1 MAALLPTM
9 ALADSFVVDFPK
21 SPAKW
26 PNCNHYNETITSTEE
41 MGGSK
46 WTTTNFSNNNNGW
59 GFIKGGSRNFAST
72 ATINNVDA
80 IPYKVSKM
88 TVTVDAVTV
97 AKINSIKLYVAD
109 NSSFT
114 EAEEIV
120 FSGTI
125 AKGDLAFTITN
136 PEANKFYK
144 FAADCQ
150 KGSSNGL
157 ISISKFTFDYETDA
171 SFVQAPTMNPAAGW
185 VMNGTK
191 VELAAQDGASI
202 FYTTDGTAPTVAS
215 TAYTESITVDKDM
228 TIKAIAQLN
237 NNLSEVK
244 ESEYSVYP
252 VNSAEAPL
260 TPSQAI
266 TLIERGFPSSTEV
279 FVGGTITNIQEVS
292 TKYKNATYTIT
303 GEDGGAILVYR
314 GKYLDEADFTA
325 VDQIE
330 VGDKVVVKGK
340 LVVDKETKQI
350 DQYNYIVSIEKA
362 PKAVETPVFSK
373 EAGVLNVGDVV
384 TISCATEGAKIYYTL
399 DNTDPTTSS
408 TEYTEVGI
416 SFTEE
421 GEFTLKAIAAKGND
435 ISTVATVEYLVED
448 PNAKTRTA
456 TIIFANQGWESG
468 AGKLYS
474 KDNATI
480 EWTAKNGMKFTTT
493 ASSAGTTYPAYFDNK
508 DPKGLRLYGSTSNK
522 NAITVEAPKN
532 YILVS
537 VSTDKDAKFNGSET
551 ATTAN
556 ELFTNFG
563 DNKTKFTFA
572 PAEEATVAY
581 SQMIIVLESVETAV
595 ETIEAEEA
603 APARYF
609 NLQGVEVTNPTNG
622 LYIRVQGKKATKV
635 IL

>member
-1 MAALLPTM
+1 
-9 ALADSFVVDFPK
+9 
-21 SPAKW
+21 
-26 PNCNHYNETITSTEE
+26 

-421 GEFTLKAIAAKGND
+421 DEFTLKAIAAKGND

>member
-26 PNCNHYNETITSTEE
+26 PNCNQYNETITSTEE

-59 GFIKGGSRNFAST
+59 GFIKGGSRNIAST

>member
-26 PNCNHYNETITSTEE
+26 PNCNKYNETITSTEE

>member
-1 MAALLPTM
+1 M
-9 ALADSFVVDFPK
+9 
-21 SPAKW
+21 
-26 PNCNHYNETITSTEE
+26 
-41 MGGSK
+41 
-46 WTTTNFSNNNNGW
+46 
-59 GFIKGGSRNFAST
+59 
-72 ATINNVDA
+72 
-80 IPYKVSKM
+80 
-88 TVTVDAVTV
+88 
-97 AKINSIKLYVAD
+97 
-109 NSSFT
+109 
-114 EAEEIV
+114 
-120 FSGTI
+120 
-125 AKGDLAFTITN
+125 
-136 PEANKFYK
+136 
-144 FAADCQ
+144 
-150 KGSSNGL
+150 
-157 ISISKFTFDYETDA
+157 
-171 SFVQAPTMNPAAGW
+171 
-185 VMNGTK
+185 
-191 VELAAQDGASI
+191 
-202 FYTTDGTAPTVAS
+202 
-215 TAYTESITVDKDM
+215 
-228 TIKAIAQLN
+228 
-237 NNLSEVK
+237 
-244 ESEYSVYP
+244 
-252 VNSAEAPL
+252 
-260 TPSQAI
+260 
-266 TLIERGFPSSTEV
+266 
-279 FVGGTITNIQEVS
+279 
-292 TKYKNATYTIT
+292 
-303 GEDGGAILVYR
+303 
-314 GKYLDEADFTA
+314 
-325 VDQIE
+325 
-330 VGDKVVVKGK
+330 KGK

>member
-26 PNCNHYNETITSTEE
+26 PNCNQYNETITSTEE

-157 ISISKFTFDYETDA
+157 ISISKFTFDYEADA

-399 DNTDPTTSS
+399 DNTDPSTSS

-581 SQMIIVLESVETAV
+581 SKMIIVLESVETAV

>member
-26 PNCNHYNETITSTEE
+26 PNCNQYNETITSTEE

-408 TEYTEVGI
+408 TT
-416 SFTEE
+416 
-421 GEFTLKAIAAKGND
+421 
-435 ISTVATVEYLVED
+435 
-448 PNAKTRTA
+448 
-456 TIIFANQGWESG
+456 
-468 AGKLYS
+468 
-474 KDNATI
+474 
-480 EWTAKNGMKFTTT
+480 M
-493 ASSAGTTYPAYFDNK
+493 
-508 DPKGLRLYGSTSNK
+508 
-522 NAITVEAPKN
+522 
-532 YILVS
+532 
-537 VSTDKDAKFNGSET
+537 
-551 ATTAN
+551 
-556 ELFTNFG
+556 
-563 DNKTKFTFA
+563 
-572 PAEEATVAY
+572 
-581 SQMIIVLESVETAV
+581 
-595 ETIEAEEA
+595 
-603 APARYF
+603 
-609 NLQGVEVTNPTNG
+609 
-622 LYIRVQGKKATKV
+622 
-635 IL
+635 

>member
-421 GEFTLKAIAAKGND
+421 DEFTLKAIAAKGND

>member
-26 PNCNHYNETITSTEE
+26 PNCNQYNETITSTEE

-46 WTTTNFSNNNNGW
+46 WTTTNFSNNNNAW

-157 ISISKFTFDYETDA
+157 ISISKFTFDYEADA

-330 VGDKVVVKGK
+330 IGDKVVVKGK
-340 LVVDKETKQI
+340 LVVDNETKQI

-622 LYIRVQGKKATKV
+622 LYIRVQGKKATKL

>member
-1 MAALLPTM
+1 
-9 ALADSFVVDFPK
+9 
-21 SPAKW
+21 
-26 PNCNHYNETITSTEE
+26 

>member
-421 GEFTLKAIAAKGND
+421 DEFTLKAIAAKGND

-581 SQMIIVLESVETAV
+581 SQIIIVLESVETAV

>member
-581 SQMIIVLESVETAV
+581 SQIIIVLESVETAV

>member
-26 PNCNHYNETITSTEE
+26 PNCNQYNETITSTEE

-581 SQMIIVLESVETAV
+581 SQIIIVLESVETAV

>member
-26 PNCNHYNETITSTEE
+26 PNCNQYNETITSTEE

-157 ISISKFTFDYETDA
+157 ISISKFTFDYEADA

>member
-26 PNCNHYNETITSTEE
+26 PNCNQYNETITSTEE

-421 GEFTLKAIAAKGND
+421 DEFTLKAIAAKGND

>member
-26 PNCNHYNETITSTEE
+26 PNCNQYNETITSTEE